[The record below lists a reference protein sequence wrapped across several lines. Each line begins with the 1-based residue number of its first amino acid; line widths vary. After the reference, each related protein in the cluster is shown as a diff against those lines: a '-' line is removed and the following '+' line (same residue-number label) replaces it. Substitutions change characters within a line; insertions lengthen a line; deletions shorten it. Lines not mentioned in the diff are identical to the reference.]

1 MIDQP
6 TAPVPVDG
14 EPAADVPPPPSPAD
28 AQVGAAPTGEGSRA
42 VGHGTRPLWVLPLVT
57 GVIGL
62 VVGAGGMAAIGAGQD
77 AAEER
82 EAAATAAAEQDLADA
97 AEAARAE
104 ILTKAVGRCGQAD
117 SKWFIIADEGLSLTF
132 DNKGKEDYLGGAAFQ
147 DIECVLDV
155 LEAPAAVLSHMGQ
168 TTSMDG
174 RQEESW
180 DGITVAWSYHPDRGM
195 DGVVTVEGA
204 K

>member
-1 MIDQP
+1 MTDQP
-6 TAPVPVDG
+6 IAPVPDSG

-28 AQVGAAPTGEGSRA
+28 AQTWAASTGEGSPA
-42 VGHGTRPLWVLPLVT
+42 VGPGKRPTWVLPVVT

-77 AAEER
+77 AAQER
-82 EAAATAAAEQDLADA
+82 EVAAESRADQVSAATAQ
-97 AEAARAE
+97 AARAE
-104 ILTKAVGRCGQAD
+104 TLTKAVGLCGQAE
-117 SKWFIIADEGLSLTF
+117 SNWFVVADEGLSLTF
-132 DNKGKEDYLGGAAFQ
+132 DNKGKEDYLGGADFQ

-195 DGVVTVEGA
+195 DGVVTVKEA
-204 K
+204 E